1 MESLSVRE
9 LRQRCEHAGVNVLGM
24 TEKSEMIEALL
35 AAEAAASKPTVEE
48 VMEEVEDDEALLAQ
62 ALLMSQESEASL
74 TNLSIRE
81 LRERCAARDISTRG
95 MTTKAEMVA
104 ALFGGAPSEETPPT
118 EAAASSISA
127 GERLATQPPSEVLA
141 TFGVRFACFAAA
153 DVPGLPGAAAI
164 EQTGKVLLPRSCLA
178 GLAFL
183 SSLPTTMLLRLS
195 LQERTVY
202 VGVADFI
209 DDHLAFDK
217 ASAAGYSMPR
227 WGPGAAGVAAVFVP
241 RWVRSQLAVVDATVG
256 VSLVALPKASA
267 IALQPHTDGFAAAL
281 GRCPDPRAVMTELMN
296 RYVAV
301 AVGDVIH
308 LQVPCTA
315 EPMPMETDDARTG
328 ARHDAPT
335 GAQHDART
343 GAQHDATTT
352 GVRYALDVVSL
363 RGLPGTRCGLP
374 EGMGAPL
381 DVAAAFQCLSGA
393 ADPSRGVSVRA
404 VCLVDADV
412 ECDFRPSLE
421 TMSREAA
428 EEAARA
434 EAQQAAARSLA
445 ESAEAAR
452 AEEAAAAA
460 AAAAA
465 QAARAGRRA
474 DARARLPAEPDASDG
489 ESISIVVRFA
499 DGTRFVRRFAATAP
513 LAALFDAV
521 EASDV
526 QTLPD
531 ADKVTLIASY
541 PRRVFH
547 RSEAADGRSLRDA
560 GLTGKQEALF
570 VEW

>member
-1 MESLSVRE
+1 
-9 LRQRCEHAGVNVLGM
+9 
-24 TEKSEMIEALL
+24 MIEALL

-48 VMEEVEDDEALLAQ
+48 VMEEEEDDEALLAQ

-74 TNLSIRE
+74 SNLSIRE

-202 VGVADFI
+202 VGVADFV

-315 EPMPMETDDARTG
+315 EPMPMETD
-328 ARHDAPT
+328 
-335 GAQHDART
+335 DART

-513 LAALFDAV
+513 LATLFDAV

>member
-9 LRQRCEHAGVNVLGM
+9 LRQRCEQAGVNVLGM

-35 AAEAAASKPTVEE
+35 AAEAASKPTVKEE
-48 VMEEVEDDEALLAQ
+48 EEEEDDEALLAQ

-74 TNLSIRE
+74 SNLSIRE

-241 RWVRSQLAVVDATVG
+241 RWVRSQLAVADATVG
-256 VSLVALPKASA
+256 VALVALPKASA

-308 LQVPCTA
+308 LQVPCSA
-315 EPMPMETDDARTG
+315 EAIPMETDDARMG
-328 ARHDAPT
+328 APHDA
-335 GAQHDART
+335 
-343 GAQHDATTT
+343 TT

-381 DVAAAFQCLSGA
+381 DVAAAFQYLSGA

-421 TMSREAA
+421 TTSREAA
-428 EEAARA
+428 EEAART
-434 EAQQAAARSLA
+434 EAQQVAARSLA

-460 AAAAA
+460 AAAEA

-474 DARARLPAEPDASDG
+474 DARARLPAEPDAHDS
-489 ESISIVVRFA
+489 ESISIIVRFA

-513 LAALFDAV
+513 LVALFDAL

-526 QTLPD
+526 QALPD
-531 ADKVTLIASY
+531 ADNVTLIASY

>member
-9 LRQRCEHAGVNVLGM
+9 LRQRCEQAGVNVLGM

-48 VMEEVEDDEALLAQ
+48 VMEEEEDDEALLAQ

-127 GERLATQPPSEVLA
+127 GDRLATQPPSEVLA

-202 VGVADFI
+202 VGVADFV

-328 ARHDAPT
+328 DRHDT
-335 GAQHDART
+335 
-343 GAQHDATTT
+343 TTT

-404 VCLVDADV
+404 VCLVDTDV

-489 ESISIVVRFA
+489 DSISIVVRFA

>member
-9 LRQRCEHAGVNVLGM
+9 LRQRCEQAGVNVLGM

-35 AAEAAASKPTVEE
+35 AAEAAASEPTVEE
-48 VMEEVEDDEALLAQ
+48 VMEEEEDDEALLAQ

-74 TNLSIRE
+74 SNLSIRE

-104 ALFGGAPSEETPPT
+104 ALFGGAPSDEPPPT

-209 DDHLAFDK
+209 DDHLAFHK
-217 ASAAGYSMPR
+217 ASAAGYLMPR

-308 LQVPCTA
+308 LQVPCSA
-315 EPMPMETDDARTG
+315 EAIPMETDDARMG
-328 ARHDAPT
+328 DP
-335 GAQHDART
+335 
-343 GAQHDATTT
+343 HDATK

-381 DVAAAFQCLSGA
+381 DVAAAFQYLSGA

-421 TMSREAA
+421 TTSREAA
-428 EEAARA
+428 EEAAHT
-434 EAQQAAARSLA
+434 EAQQAAARTLA

-460 AAAAA
+460 AAAKA
-465 QAARAGRRA
+465 QAARVGRRA
-474 DARARLPAEPDASDG
+474 DARTRLPAEPDASDG

-513 LAALFDAV
+513 LATLFDAV

-541 PRRVFH
+541 PKRVFH

>member
-9 LRQRCEHAGVNVLGM
+9 LRQRCEQAGVNVLGM

-35 AAEAAASKPTVEE
+35 ASEAAASKPTVEE
-48 VMEEVEDDEALLAQ
+48 VMEEEEDDEALLAQ

-202 VGVADFI
+202 VGVADFV

-328 ARHDAPT
+328 DR
-335 GAQHDART
+335 HDART
-343 GAQHDATTT
+343 GARHDATTT

-381 DVAAAFQCLSGA
+381 DVAAALQCLSGA

-404 VCLVDADV
+404 VCLVDTDV

-452 AEEAAAAA
+452 AEEAA

>member
-1 MESLSVRE
+1 
-9 LRQRCEHAGVNVLGM
+9 
-24 TEKSEMIEALL
+24 
-35 AAEAAASKPTVEE
+35 
-48 VMEEVEDDEALLAQ
+48 MEEEEDDEALLAQ

-74 TNLSIRE
+74 SNLSIRE

-202 VGVADFI
+202 VGVADFV

-217 ASAAGYSMPR
+217 ASAAGYTMPR

-328 ARHDAPT
+328 DR
-335 GAQHDART
+335 
-343 GAQHDATTT
+343 HDATTT

-404 VCLVDADV
+404 ACLVDTDV

>member
-9 LRQRCEHAGVNVLGM
+9 LRQRCEQAGVNVLGM

-35 AAEAAASKPTVEE
+35 AVEAAASKPTVEE
-48 VMEEVEDDEALLAQ
+48 VMEEEEDDEALLAQ

-74 TNLSIRE
+74 SNLSIRE

-104 ALFGGAPSEETPPT
+104 ALFGGAPSEEAPPT

-202 VGVADFI
+202 VGVADFV

-315 EPMPMETDDARTG
+315 EPMPMETD
-328 ARHDAPT
+328 
-335 GAQHDART
+335 DART

-513 LAALFDAV
+513 LATLFDAV

>member
-9 LRQRCEHAGVNVLGM
+9 LRQRCEQAGVNLLGM

-35 AAEAAASKPTVEE
+35 AAEAAASKPTVEA
-48 VMEEVEDDEALLAQ
+48 VMEEEEDDEALLAQ

-74 TNLSIRE
+74 SNLSIRE

-127 GERLATQPPSEVLA
+127 GDRLATQPPSEVLA

-202 VGVADFI
+202 VGVADFV

-328 ARHDAPT
+328 AR
-335 GAQHDART
+335 
-343 GAQHDATTT
+343 HDATTT

>member
-9 LRQRCEHAGVNVLGM
+9 LRQRCEQAGVNVLGM

-48 VMEEVEDDEALLAQ
+48 VMEEEEDDEALLAQ

-74 TNLSIRE
+74 SNLSIRE

-202 VGVADFI
+202 VGVADFV

-328 ARHDAPT
+328 AR
-335 GAQHDART
+335 
-343 GAQHDATTT
+343 HDATTT

-474 DARARLPAEPDASDG
+474 DARARLPAEPAASDG

>member
-9 LRQRCEHAGVNVLGM
+9 LRQRCEQAGVNLLGM

-35 AAEAAASKPTVEE
+35 AVEVAASKPTVEE
-48 VMEEVEDDEALLAQ
+48 VMEEEEDDEALLAQ

-74 TNLSIRE
+74 SNLSIRE

-127 GERLATQPPSEVLA
+127 GERLATSPPSEVLA

-202 VGVADFI
+202 VGVADFV

-217 ASAAGYSMPR
+217 ASAAGYTMPR

-296 RYVAV
+296 RYVAT

-328 ARHDAPT
+328 AQRDV
-335 GAQHDART
+335 
-343 GAQHDATTT
+343 TTT

-513 LAALFDAV
+513 LATLFDAV

>member
-1 MESLSVRE
+1 MERLSVRE
-9 LRQRCEHAGVNVLGM
+9 LRQRCEQAGVNVLGM

-35 AAEAAASKPTVEE
+35 AAEAAASKPTVEA
-48 VMEEVEDDEALLAQ
+48 VMEEEEDDDEALLAQ

-74 TNLSIRE
+74 SNLSIRE

-104 ALFGGAPSEETPPT
+104 ALFGGAPSEEAPPT

-202 VGVADFI
+202 VGVADFV

-217 ASAAGYSMPR
+217 ASAAGYTMPR

-315 EPMPMETDDARTG
+315 EPMPMETDDARTVD
-328 ARHDAPT
+328 R
-335 GAQHDART
+335 
-343 GAQHDATTT
+343 HDATTT